1 MEQFRREADAILAQH
16 KQNMDAAAARHSGLE
31 KDLARFRYAA
41 DNYNMITGE
50 LMRLSNETDG
60 APDQK
65 TRIINQL
72 LWAFVEY
79 AKGQ

>member
-1 MEQFRREADAILAQH
+1 MEEFRRDADAILAHH
-16 KQNMDAAAARHSGLE
+16 KANMDAAAARHTGLE

-41 DNYNMITGE
+41 DNFNMITGE
-50 LMRLSNETDG
+50 LMRLANETEETSEE
-60 APDQK
+60 Q

-79 AKGQ
+79 AKA